1 MKGYIEEGGWVS
13 CTMDSFGTPRQLVA
27 RHDAQVKRHDGKI
40 LLTKIDTAID
50 KQFVCNSPVKFWTGL
65 AALAVGIAI
74 ALSGP
79 VGWIALGACAV
90 AAVAITIQAVT
101 SHACNGCLEGL
112 EWKFYHKTVK
122 IGGQNAILY
131 NYSQLQCSNGGLLIA
146 SETFDKANALSN
158 EMALNNWA
166 SNSINIGEHLI
177 NGYMLGKCP
186 IPVAVMSVTLTAAG
200 DCISDSTT
208 SAAYTIATSG
218 ILEVAKDSLW
228 YESFLTRAF
237 KLYELSYSARLT
249 KETLSQFP
257 SFLKV
262 LIRSPRLTMQLATT
276 GIMKDFVKGLGAGFV
291 SAAITFA
298 ANSFEEMF
306 EKQNEELLKQKIAD
320 ELIDGS
326 DIIAINI

>member
-27 RHDAQVKRHDGKI
+27 RRDAQVKRHDGKI

-166 SNSINIGEHLI
+166 SNSIN
-177 NGYMLGKCP
+177 
-186 IPVAVMSVTLTAAG
+186 
-200 DCISDSTT
+200 
-208 SAAYTIATSG
+208 
-218 ILEVAKDSLW
+218 
-228 YESFLTRAF
+228 
-237 KLYELSYSARLT
+237 
-249 KETLSQFP
+249 
-257 SFLKV
+257 
-262 LIRSPRLTMQLATT
+262 
-276 GIMKDFVKGLGAGFV
+276 
-291 SAAITFA
+291 
-298 ANSFEEMF
+298 
-306 EKQNEELLKQKIAD
+306 
-320 ELIDGS
+320 
-326 DIIAINI
+326 